1 MYVRMY
7 LHINS
12 LNLKTHTA
20 GHARDR
26 SSYVPVLPGTP
37 TRTVRLASHSQRL
50 IINNRSPCQQRFCY
64 FTATHWSGWVS
75 QVSGS
80 IYAHK
85 RFLTA
90 FKWKVTVVRVK
101 LRSPAQVRLRS
112 DVCYDLRWGERIC
125 DLGSHG
131 CTGPNAWPKLERAFD
146 YWLYCAV

>member
-64 FTATHWSGWVS
+64 ELHSDS
-75 QVSGS
+75 
-80 IYAHK
+80 
-85 RFLTA
+85 L
-90 FKWKVTVVRVK
+90 VRVSESSQWVH
-101 LRSPAQVRLRS
+101 LRSQTFFNSFQVKGNSGQGQAPKSRPSATQVRCLLRS
-112 DVCYDLRWGERIC
+112 TMRRKNMRPWVTRMYRSECL
-125 DLGSHG
+125 
-131 CTGPNAWPKLERAFD
+131 A
-146 YWLYCAV
+146 